1 MTMIRRTVAPTVA
14 GLAAVVALAVACT
27 TGAPAP
33 TAVPR
38 PSEAQKPA
46 ATPGSSPA
54 PVGDVED
61 LLVLRM
67 AAPAAH
73 AAYAVIE
80 PGSGRSMLEI
90 GDGVISHDWHTLAS
104 VAVGNGSTKVELTTP
119 EGGSMPTAISVPGA
133 WRVPTV
139 GIAKVANGL
148 SADGSV
154 LVLEEAVDRA
164 PASLTSTT
172 RFAIVA
178 TIGSRPARIVT
189 LAGSFAF
196 DVLSPDGRWLYLL
209 EYLPGGD
216 PTHYQV
222 RRLDV
227 MTGQLQ
233 DGTIVDKRNID
244 EQMHGYALAQVAGR
258 GGMVFTLYRG
268 PEGAFIHAL
277 DTHNG
282 GAFCIDLPGT
292 EDEGPDTNG
301 DWGIVADPSGS
312 VLYVTDPAE
321 RRVSV
326 ISLTD
331 FSITRSATIAML
343 PTIQFAKLETA
354 KPAGGRAALSPDG
367 KSLYVI
373 TKAGVALVRT
383 ADLVTTGHF
392 GGSGI
397 FRSIAAGSAGAVYA
411 VDDAGHAVV
420 LASGSGASTQIGNGT
435 YSSIVALVPYH

>member
-1 MTMIRRTVAPTVA
+1 MIRRTIAPTA
-14 GLAAVVALAVACT
+14 TGLAALVALAVACT
-27 TGAPAP
+27 TGTPAP
-33 TAVPR
+33 TAVAR
-38 PSEAQKPA
+38 PSDAQKPA
-46 ATPGSSPA
+46 ATLGSSDA
-54 PVGDVED
+54 PMGQIDD

-67 AAPAAH
+67 AAPAAQS
-73 AAYAVIE
+73 AYAVIE
-80 PGSGRSMLEI
+80 PQSGRTMIEI
-90 GDGVISHDWHTLAS
+90 GEGVISNDWHTLAS
-104 VAVGNGSTKVELTTP
+104 VTAAGGSTKVELTPP
-119 EGGSMPTAISVPGA
+119 EGGSMPTSVSVAGS

-139 GIAKVANGL
+139 GVAKVANGL
-148 SADGSV
+148 SADGSM

-172 RFAIVA
+172 RFAIVS
-178 TIGSRPARIVT
+178 ILGNRPARIVT

-233 DGTIVDKRNID
+233 EGTIVDKRNID
-244 EQMHGYALAQVAGR
+244 EQMHGYALTQVAGR

-268 PEGAFIHAL
+268 PDGAFIHAL

-292 EDEGPDTNG
+292 KDASSDSNG
-301 DWGIVADPSGS
+301 EWGLVADPSGS
-312 VLYVTDPAE
+312 ILYVTDPAE
-321 RRVSV
+321 RRVSA

-331 FSITRSATIAML
+331 FSITRSATIAVV

-354 KPAGGRAALSPDG
+354 KPAGGRAALSADG

-373 TKAGVALVRT
+373 TRAGVAVVRT
-383 ADLVTTGHF
+383 ADLVTTGHL

-411 VDDAGHAVV
+411 VDEAGHA
-420 LASGSGASTQIGNGT
+420 LALSAGSGASTRIANGT
-435 YSSIVALVPYH
+435 YDSIVAIVPYH